1 MTTTDSYRSLYEA
14 FDSDLMRTVRQQ
26 AYGEDIGQHSW
37 VTAEELRADIR
48 RLGLT
53 SHSSLLDLG
62 CGPGGPLVFVVRAT
76 GCVGTGLEMSAPAIA
91 SGQARAQRDGVD
103 ARVRFAQ
110 ADLDL
115 DLDLDLALPVGR
127 SPFDAVMSFDVVL
140 HLRDRRALFERVAE
154 VLRPNG
160 RLLFTDAGVVSG
172 PVSSEEFQRRGAHGF
187 TQFVPTGFNERL
199 IAAVG
204 LRLIETEERTASV
217 SRNARGRLGALETH
231 REALEE
237 RIGKAEIDRQR
248 AYLETVAELSE
259 RGALSRWMYLAQ
271 RDAP

>member
-1 MTTTDSYRSLYEA
+1 MTTTDGYQSLYEA
-14 FDSDLMRTVRQQ
+14 FDSDLMRSVRQQ

-37 VTAEELRADIR
+37 VTAEELRADIQ

-53 SHSSLLDLG
+53 SDSSLLDLG

-76 GCVGTGLEMSAPAIA
+76 GCIGTGLEMSASAIA
-91 SGQARAQRDGVD
+91 SGLARSRSMGVD

-115 DLDLDLALPVGR
+115 ALPVGR
-127 SPFDAVMSFDVVL
+127 SSFDAAMSLDVVL
-140 HLRDRRALFERVAE
+140 HLRDRSALFEQVAE
-154 VLRPNG
+154 GLRPGG

-172 PVSSEEFQRRGAHGF
+172 PVSSQEFQRRGAHGF
-187 TQFVPTGFNERL
+187 TQFVPAGFNEGL
-199 IAAVG
+199 ITAAG
-204 LRLIETEERTASV
+204 LRLVETEERTASV
-217 SRNARGRLGALETH
+217 SRNARGRLRALETH
-231 REALEE
+231 RDALEE

-271 RDAP
+271 RDGT

>member
-1 MTTTDSYRSLYEA
+1 MTTTDGYRSLYEA
-14 FDSDLMRTVRQQ
+14 FDSDLMRTVREE
-26 AYGEDIGQHSW
+26 AYGEDIGQHLW

-53 SHSSLLDLG
+53 SDSSLLDLG
-62 CGPGGPLVFVVRAT
+62 CGPGGPLVFVVRTT

-103 ARVRFAQ
+103 ARIGFAQ
-110 ADLDL
+110 A
-115 DLDLDLALPVGR
+115 DLDLALPVGR
-127 SPFDAVMSFDVVL
+127 SLYDAAMSLDVVL
-140 HLRDRRALFERVAE
+140 HLRDRRVLFERVAR

-187 TQFVPTGFNERL
+187 TQFVPAGFNERS
-199 IAAVG
+199 IAAAG
-204 LRLIETEERTASV
+204 LRLIESEERTASV
-217 SRNARGRLGALETH
+217 SRNARGRLGALEAH
-231 REALEE
+231 RAALEQ
-237 RIGKAEIDRQR
+237 RIGKAEINRQQ

-271 RDAP
+271 QDAPKAS

>member
-1 MTTTDSYRSLYEA
+1 MTTTDGYRSLYEA
-14 FDSDLMRTVRQQ
+14 FDSDLMRTVREE

-37 VTAEELRADIR
+37 VTAEELRADIQ

-53 SHSSLLDLG
+53 SDSSLLDLG
-62 CGPGGPLVFVVRAT
+62 CGAGGPLVFVVRAT

-103 ARVRFAQ
+103 ARIRFAQ
-110 ADLDL
+110 A
-115 DLDLDLALPVGR
+115 DLDLALPVGR
-127 SPFDAVMSFDVVL
+127 SPFDAVMSLDVVL
-140 HLRDRRALFERVAE
+140 HLRDRRALFERVVE

-199 IAAVG
+199 ITAVG

-271 RDAP
+271 RDPP

>member
-1 MTTTDSYRSLYEA
+1 MTTTDNYRSLYEA
-14 FDSDLMRTVRQQ
+14 FDSDLMRTVREE

-37 VTAEELRADIR
+37 VTAEELRADIQ

-53 SHSSLLDLG
+53 SDSSLLDLG
-62 CGPGGPLVFVVRAT
+62 CGPGGPLVFAVRAT

-91 SGQARAQRDGVD
+91 SGQARAQLEGVD
-103 ARVRFAQ
+103 SRVRFAQ
-110 ADLDL
+110 ADL

-127 SPFDAVMSFDVVL
+127 SPFDAVMSLDVVL
-140 HLRDRRALFERVAE
+140 HLRDRRALFERVVE
-154 VLRPNG
+154 VLHPNG

-217 SRNARGRLGALETH
+217 SRNARGRLGALEAH
-231 REALEE
+231 RQALEE
-237 RIGKAEIDRQR
+237 RIGKTEIDRQR

-271 RDAP
+271 RDSP

>member
-1 MTTTDSYRSLYEA
+1 MTNTDGYRSLYEA
-14 FDSDLMRTVRQQ
+14 FDSDVMRAVRAQ

-53 SHSSLLDLG
+53 SDSSLVDLG
-62 CGPGGPLVFVVRAT
+62 CGPGGPLVFVVRAA
-76 GCVGTGLEMSAPAIA
+76 GCLGTGLEMSAAAIA
-91 SGQARAQRDGVD
+91 LGQGRAQRDGIG
-103 ARVRFAQ
+103 ARVRFVQ
-110 ADLDL
+110 A
-115 DLDLDLALPVGR
+115 DLDLALPAGLG
-127 SPFDAVMSFDVVL
+127 PFDAAMSLDVVL

-154 VLRPNG
+154 VLRPSG

-172 PVSSEEFQRRGAHGF
+172 PVSSEEFQRRSAHGF
-187 TQFVPTGFNERL
+187 TQFVPAGFNKRL
-199 IAAVG
+199 IDALG

-217 SRNARGRLGALETH
+217 SRIARGRLGALESNH
-231 REALEE
+231 EALVE
-237 RIGKAEIDRQR
+237 RIGTAEIGRQR